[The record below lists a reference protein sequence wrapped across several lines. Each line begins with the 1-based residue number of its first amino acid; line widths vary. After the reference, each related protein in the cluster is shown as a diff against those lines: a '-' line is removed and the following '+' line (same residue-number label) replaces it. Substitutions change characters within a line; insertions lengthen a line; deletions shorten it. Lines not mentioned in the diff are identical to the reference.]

1 MPAMAKASR
10 APERCSQRRSPRD
23 GGTRGF
29 FGFLM
34 GGTCDGEGIPS
45 RERHITSARRRIA
58 HFATALREKP
68 RPKVDDRG
76 FPTKGVIAGT
86 ITAISIA

>member
-1 MPAMAKASR
+1 VSDGKSKSWAQ
-10 APERCSQRRSPRD
+10 RCAQRRSPRD

-29 FGFLM
+29 LGFLM
-34 GGTCDGEGIPS
+34 GGTCDGEGSPS
-45 RERHITSARRRIA
+45 REAAYHFCTPTDGAFRHRLKR
-58 HFATALREKP
+58 KP
-68 RPKVDDRG
+68 RPKVVDRG